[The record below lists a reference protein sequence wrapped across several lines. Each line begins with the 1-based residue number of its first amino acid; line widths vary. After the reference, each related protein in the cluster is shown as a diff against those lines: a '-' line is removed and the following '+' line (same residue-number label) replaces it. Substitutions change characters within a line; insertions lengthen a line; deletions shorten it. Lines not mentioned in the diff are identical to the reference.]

1 MIRSVFWM
9 SVGATVGVSGYRKFT
24 RLARAMSP
32 SRAPES
38 VRSWGAG
45 PGQSGPSGS
54 TVAPVPGEP
63 ARAPWPARL
72 ARGAVATA
80 EFARDVQDGMRLYRL
95 SGRREAPTLE
105 RHHAAEDWAA
115 TQVFADGESPDE
127 VKDGR

>member
-9 SVGATVGVSGYRKFT
+9 SLGAAVGVSGYRKFT
-24 RLARAMSP
+24 RLARAVSP
-32 SRAPES
+32 GRAPES

-45 PGQSGPSGS
+45 SAQSGPSGP
-54 TVAPVPGEP
+54 TVPPVPAET

-95 SGRREAPTLE
+95 SGRREAPTLG
-105 RHHAAEDWAA
+105 RHHAAGDWAA
-115 TQVFADGESPDE
+115 TQVFADGECPDE